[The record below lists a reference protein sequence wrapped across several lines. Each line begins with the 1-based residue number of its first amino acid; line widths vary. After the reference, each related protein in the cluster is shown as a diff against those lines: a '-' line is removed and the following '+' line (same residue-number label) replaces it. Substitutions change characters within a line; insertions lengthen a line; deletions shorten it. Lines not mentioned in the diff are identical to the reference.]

1 MPTVPVPHAQHLTR
15 PNRPG
20 TGGALGEPSRGGGAA
35 VPVVGPV
42 GVGAGIGGWDP
53 EPVSG
58 EGWGRHQP
66 PTMRSLQDVATGPR
80 WSGTRQRGRLISADI
95 TVAARGKLK
104 NFFEADTSG
113 GGGRMLKSLL

>member
-1 MPTVPVPHAQHLTR
+1 MPTVPVPHAQHTTLIQLLTR
-15 PNRPG
+15 PDRPG

-35 VPVVGPV
+35 APVVGPV

-66 PTMRSLQDVATGPR
+66 TNQYA
-80 WSGTRQRGRLISADI
+80 WESASP
-95 TVAARGKLK
+95 K
-104 NFFEADTSG
+104 
-113 GGGRMLKSLL
+113 